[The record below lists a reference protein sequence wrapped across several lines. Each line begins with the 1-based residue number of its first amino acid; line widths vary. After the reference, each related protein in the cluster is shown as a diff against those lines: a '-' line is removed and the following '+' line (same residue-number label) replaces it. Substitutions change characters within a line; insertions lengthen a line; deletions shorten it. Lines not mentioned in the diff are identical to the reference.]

1 MGLIM
6 YIVAVISQSMS
17 WRYDAAEPV
26 NYHEMWLENYQNVV
40 TRAMSDGYIVS
51 S

>member
-6 YIVAVISQSMS
+6 YIVVVISQSMS
-17 WRYDAAEPV
+17 WRYDAVEPV

-40 TRAMSDGYIVS
+40 TGAMFDGYVMS